1 MRGEVRGRGRSVS
14 RKTDVSPRLSVSAPS
29 SPFEERERATAKP
42 AGPKVI
48 FPRKNLFPKLKKK
61 FFLEDNEVETGVRAV
76 APYKSVNKERLR
88 NSLYREE
95 DSSDYTLDYSQDYTQ
110 TDLQSGL
117 GEPAQSGHLIT
128 VTHQVPTRTIF
139 TVVERGQT
147 KSLFA
152 EVLETSLQCF
162 LYDLFI

>member
-1 MRGEVRGRGRSVS
+1 MKDLLKFVRLPLCNMKQLVTNIKFSGF
-14 RKTDVSPRLSVSAPS
+14 
-29 SPFEERERATAKP
+29 FEDQ
-42 AGPKVI
+42 VI
-48 FPRKNLFPKLKKK
+48 FEALQFIKSICYIKLYKSPWYTRKNLFPKLKKK
-61 FFLEDNEVETGVRAV
+61 FFLEDNEVDTGVRAV

-88 NSLYREE
+88 SSLYREE
-95 DSSDYTLDYSQDYTQ
+95 EPDYSQDYSLDYTQ

-117 GEPAQSGHLIT
+117 GDPAQSGHLIT

-152 EVLETSLQCF
+152 EVLETSLQVS
-162 LYDLFI
+162 